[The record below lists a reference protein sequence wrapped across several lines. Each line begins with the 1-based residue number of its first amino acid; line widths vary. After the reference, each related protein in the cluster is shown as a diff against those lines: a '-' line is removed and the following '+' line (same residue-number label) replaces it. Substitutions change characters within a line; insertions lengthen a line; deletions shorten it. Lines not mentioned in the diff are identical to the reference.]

1 MEPSERAVFH
11 IHSRHL
17 VRRVTVLCYN
27 LHMNTYPSKK
37 QKAAV
42 IVGIILIIAALVVTA
57 AWAVL
62 RDNNDSDKPKAVS
75 QSESVRPGDTARKE
89 HASALAN
96 RLFTYALVLKRSVPD
111 AQAGLDEIATDRDG
125 NIVTDPTTVKPYVF
139 VDDQSAMKVGEAYFR
154 IGASCDNKVTGSD
167 GEGRIV
173 DSIDNSVAV
182 TIKLESG
189 GFACE
194 SSL

>member
-1 MEPSERAVFH
+1 M
-11 IHSRHL
+11 
-17 VRRVTVLCYN
+17 
-27 LHMNTYPSKK
+27 HMNTYPSKK

-154 IGASCDNKVTGSD
+154 IGASCDNKVAGSD